1 MNYPY
6 VIEVTLKDGS
16 SKRYGIPVGANTYEL
31 LRHKKELSEEFDV
44 SLDDVIVYAD
54 GGAIL

>member
-6 VIEVTLKDGS
+6 VIQVTLKDGS
-16 SKRYGIPVGANTYEL
+16 LKRYGIVIPANTYEL

-44 SLDDVIVYAD
+44 DLDNVIVYAD
-54 GGAIL
+54 GSAIL